1 MWEWGTGMRTHSLPL
16 RGWTADGGCPHII
29 GSSAYS
35 TSAAKPKP
43 EPNYDSPHRQQ
54 RSQSGEAVQADE
66 LA

>member
-1 MWEWGTGMRTHSLPL
+1 MRALVSPL
-16 RGWTADGGCPHII
+16 RGWTVHGGCPHII

-43 EPNYDSPHRQQ
+43 EPNQDSPRRQQ
-54 RSQSGEAVQADE
+54 RNQSSEAVQADE